1 MQLSD
6 LVALDPEALRCPA
19 DAYTGFRE
27 RGVHYAPEVDA
38 FVIARHDDVVAVL
51 RDGRRFSSA
60 NTVGNPPARAEDDGV
75 GLRPLLLLSDDP
87 LHARRRSIVNRVF
100 TPSRVAAWEP
110 QVREVCERY
119 LDALRE
125 RVADGADVDLVRD
138 IAAPLPI
145 RVITMLLGVP
155 QHDVDSFRSWS
166 EEITAGLGGH
176 AGNRE
181 KRERVQA
188 EFAAYIDSLFTE
200 RADDL
205 GTTDVLGLVAE
216 AERDGELVRRE
227 CVRFVIELIIAGNI
241 TTTHHLASSMALLAR
256 SPELREQLRADPAL
270 VPRFVE
276 ESLRLEPPIQGFYRL
291 ATEDAV
297 VGGVDIPAGS
307 RLLVFYASAN
317 RDPDAFAECPHLR
330 LDRPNGAAHLAFG
343 RGAHA
348 CLGSSLARL
357 EGRVV
362 TEMLLD
368 AVEEIELLNTPQDT
382 PYLPSF
388 VNHGPTALPARLRFR
403 APAVSP
409 R

>member
-1 MQLSD
+1 MQLAD

-19 DAYTGFRE
+19 DAYTQFRDL
-27 RGVHYAPEVDA
+27 GVHYAPEVDA
-38 FVIARHDDVVAVL
+38 FVVARHADVVDVL

-60 NTVGNPPARAEDDGV
+60 NTVGNPPAKPEDDGK

-119 LDALRE
+119 LTALR
-125 RVADGADVDLVRD
+125 DSDDVDLVRD
-138 IAAPLPI
+138 LAAPLPI

-155 QHDVDSFRSWS
+155 QRDVDTFRSWS
-166 EEITAGLGGH
+166 EAITAGLGGQP
-176 AGNRE
+176 GDRTE
-181 KRERVQA
+181 RERVQD
-188 EFAAYIDSLFTE
+188 EFAAYISSLLDE
-200 RADDL
+200 RT
-205 GTTDVLGLVAE
+205 GTTGTDVLALVAD
-216 AERDGELVRRE
+216 AERAGELVRHE

-241 TTTHHLASSMALLAR
+241 TTTHHLSSSIALLAR
-256 SPELREQLRADPAL
+256 SPEMQEQLRADASL
-270 VPRFVE
+270 VPKFVE
-276 ESLRLEPPIQGFYRL
+276 ESLRLESPIQGFYRL

-297 VGGVDIPAGS
+297 VGGTEIPAGS
-307 RLLVFYASAN
+307 RLLVFYGSAN
-317 RDPDAFAECPHLR
+317 NDPDVWPECPHLR

-362 TEMLLD
+362 IEMLLN
-368 AVEEIELLNTPQDT
+368 AIEEVELLNSPADT

-388 VNHGPTALPARLRFR
+388 VNHGPTSLPARLRFR
-403 APAVSP
+403 EPATVP
-409 R
+409 GDAQ

>member
-1 MQLSD
+1 MQLAD

-38 FVIARHDDVVAVL
+38 YVVARHADVVEVL

-60 NTVGNPPARAEDDGV
+60 NTVGNPPARPEDDGK

-87 LHARRRSIVNRVF
+87 LHARRRAIVNRVF

-110 QVREVCERY
+110 RVREVVERY
-119 LDALRE
+119 LTALRGS
-125 RVADGADVDLVRD
+125 DDVDLVRD
-138 IAAPLPI
+138 LAAPLPI

-155 QHDVDSFRSWS
+155 QRDVDSFRAWS

-176 AGNRE
+176 GGDRE
-181 KRERVQA
+181 KRERVQQ
-188 EFAAYIDSLFTE
+188 EFAAYVAAQLDE
-200 RADDL
+200 RADDTT
-205 GTTDVLGLVAE
+205 GTDVLALIAD
-216 AERDGELVRRE
+216 AERAGELNRHE

-241 TTTHHLASSMALLAR
+241 TTTHHLSSSMAMLAR
-256 SPELREQLRADPAL
+256 DPQLRDRLRADPAL
-270 VPRFVE
+270 IPRFVE

-291 ATEDAV
+291 VTEDTA
-297 VGGVDIPAGS
+297 VGGVDLPAGS
-307 RLLVFYASAN
+307 RLLVFYGSAN
-317 RDPDAFAECPHLR
+317 RDPDAWPECPHLK
-330 LDRPNGAAHLAFG
+330 LDRPGGAAHLAFG

-362 TEMLLD
+362 VEMLLD
-368 AVEEIELLNTPQDT
+368 AVADVELLRGPEET

-388 VNHGPTALPARLRFR
+388 VNHGPTSLPAALRFR
-403 APAVSP
+403 EPAATGGEA

>member
-1 MQLSD
+1 MQLAD
-6 LVALDPEALRCPA
+6 LVALDPDALRCPA
-19 DAYTGFRE
+19 DAYAGFRE

-38 FVIARHDDVVAVL
+38 YVVARHDDVVSVL

-60 NTVGNPPARAEDDGV
+60 NTVGNPPAKPEDDGK

-119 LDALRE
+119 LAALR
-125 RVADGADVDLVRD
+125 DSDDVDLVRD
-138 IAAPLPI
+138 LAAPLPI

-155 QHDVDSFRSWS
+155 QRDVDSFRAWS

-176 AGNRE
+176 GGDRE
-181 KRERVQA
+181 KRERVQQ
-188 EFAAYIDSLFTE
+188 EFAAYVSTQLDE
-200 RADDL
+200 RAAD
-205 GTTDVLGLVAE
+205 TTRTDVLGLIAD
-216 AERDGELVRRE
+216 AERAGELNRHE
-227 CVRFVIELIIAGNI
+227 CTRFVIELIIAGNI
-241 TTTHHLASSMALLAR
+241 TTTHHLSSGMVLLAR
-256 SPELREQLRADPAL
+256 DPRLRDQLRADATL
-270 VPRFVE
+270 IPRFVE
-276 ESLRLEPPIQGFYRL
+276 EALRLESPIQGFYRL

-297 VGGVDIPAGS
+297 VGGTEIPAGS
-307 RLLVFYASAN
+307 RLLVFYGSAN
-317 RDPDAFAECPHLR
+317 HDPDAWPECPHLK
-330 LDRPNGAAHLAFG
+330 LDRPNGSAHLAFG

-362 TEMLLD
+362 VEMLLD
-368 AVEEIELLNTPQDT
+368 AVADIELVHTPEET

-388 VNHGPTALPARLRFR
+388 VNHGPTSLPARLRFR
-403 APAVSP
+403 EPATTGGEA

>member
-1 MQLSD
+1 MQLAD
-6 LVALDPEALRCPA
+6 LVALHPEALRCPA

-38 FVIARHDDVVAVL
+38 YVVARHADVVEVL

-60 NTVGNPPARAEDDGV
+60 NTVGNPPARPEDDGK

-110 QVREVCERY
+110 RVREVVERY
-119 LDALRE
+119 LTALR
-125 RVADGADVDLVRD
+125 DSDDIDLVRD
-138 IAAPLPI
+138 LTAPLPI
-145 RVITMLLGVP
+145 RVISMLLGVP
-155 QHDVDSFRSWS
+155 QGDVDTFRAWS

-176 AGNRE
+176 GGDRE
-181 KRERVQA
+181 KRERVQQ
-188 EFAAYIDSLFTE
+188 EFAAYISAQLDE
-200 RADDL
+200 RAGDTA
-205 GTTDVLGLVAE
+205 GGDVLALIAE
-216 AERDGELVRRE
+216 AERAGELVRHE

-241 TTTHHLASSMALLAR
+241 TTTHHLSSSLALLAR
-256 SPELREQLRADPAL
+256 DPRLRDQLRADGEL

-276 ESLRLEPPIQGFYRL
+276 ESLRLEAPIQGFYRL
-291 ATEDAV
+291 ATEDTA
-297 VGGVDIPAGS
+297 VGGVDIPAGA
-307 RLLVFYASAN
+307 RLLVFYGSAN
-317 RDPDAFAECPHLR
+317 RDPDAWEECPHLR
-330 LDRPNGAAHLAFG
+330 LDRAGGNAHLAFG

-348 CLGSSLARL
+348 CLGSALARL

-362 TEMLLD
+362 VEMLLA
-368 AVEEIELLNTPQDT
+368 AVEDVELLNSPEET

-388 VNHGPTALPARLRFR
+388 VNHGPTSLPARLRFR
-403 APAVSP
+403 EPAATGGA